1 MKFTVAFTSL
11 ALAATSPLLTLATPL
26 RLTSGPQPQE
36 QHDRDTLKVTKVTIP
51 SRLHFAATRAAW
63 EAQLPPINYTYRDLL
78 HAGDVAGARAALEAL
93 PPVSNIIQPP
103 RDFGLLVAIF
113 GQAGRNA
120 LAYEVG
126 NPFTATRVN
135 RLVIGSAL
143 YAPWRVLL
151 LEEYPQEQQK
161 QQKQWGAAGGN
172 TNDSAPSAGPRRVW
186 FEFDSPT
193 SVWGQF
199 NVREIDD
206 VARELEE
213 TLRAAMIKAAGWE
226 RDYDW
231 L

>member
-1 MKFTVAFTSL
+1 MKLTVALTSL

-36 QHDRDTLKVTKVTIP
+36 QHDRDTLRVTKVTIP
-51 SRLHFAATRAAW
+51 SRLHFATTRAAW

-78 HAGDVAGARAALEAL
+78 HAGDVAGARAAL
-93 PPVSNIIQPP
+93 
-103 RDFGLLVAIF
+103 
-113 GQAGRNA
+113 
-120 LAYEVG
+120 AYEVG

-135 RLVIGSAL
+135 RFVMDSAL
-143 YAPWRVLL
+143 YALWRVLL

-161 QQKQWGAAGGN
+161 RHKQWGAAGGN
-172 TNDSAPSAGPRRVW
+172 TNDSAPSVGPRRVW
-186 FEFDSPT
+186 FEVDSPT
-193 SVWGQF
+193 GVWGQF

-213 TLRAAMIKAAGWE
+213 MLRAAMIKAAGRE